1 METSNSAYDKAI
13 NWQLGEQLAG
23 GKLDLAK
30 ELLQMLVEKLPA
42 DRETI
47 QAARNHN
54 DQAELEKH
62 VHKLHSATCYCGTPR
77 LKAAAKAVEDAVRA
91 GNSDINELLDT
102 LDTEIEAVL
111 TAAAGEVQL
120 RHIS

>member
-13 NWQLGEQLAG
+13 DWQLGEQLAG

-30 ELLQMLVEKLPA
+30 ELLQMLVEKLPT

-47 QAARNHN
+47 QTARHQNN
-54 DQAELEKH
+54 QAELEKH

-91 GNSDINELLDT
+91 GKPDINELLDI
-102 LDTEIEAVL
+102 LDAEIEAVL
-111 TAAAGEVQL
+111 TAATEEMQ
-120 RHIS
+120 